1 MPMAP
6 EGLLRPMKWPTRRLM
21 PKNSITSRPPA
32 VLDRAPFTPS
42 RIAAGMAHSTS
53 PAAAAAELRL
63 RRFSQRDGVGP
74 DAPTLPLPDAGPD
87 SALEVIRSQSSAPT
101 GRRPIGR
108 YGGQLWL
115 PLNSTR
121 DRTRSG
127 HRQAGDLGRA

>member
-6 EGLLRPMKWPTRRLM
+6 EGLLRPTKWPTRRLM
-21 PKNSITSRPPA
+21 PKNSITSKPPA
-32 VLDRAPFTPS
+32 LLDRAPPGPS

-63 RRFSQRDGVGP
+63 RRFSHSDGVGP
-74 DAPTLPLPDAGPD
+74 DAPTLPLPDTGPD

-101 GRRPIGR
+101 GR

-121 DRTRSG
+121 DRTPSG
-127 HRQAGDLGRA
+127 HRNAGDLGRAP